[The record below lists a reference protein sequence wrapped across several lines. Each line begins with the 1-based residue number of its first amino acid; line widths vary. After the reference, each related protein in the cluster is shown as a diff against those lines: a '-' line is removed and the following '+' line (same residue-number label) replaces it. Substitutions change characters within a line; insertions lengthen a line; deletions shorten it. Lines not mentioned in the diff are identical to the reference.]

1 MSTIGIIM
9 PFVPFVARTDWG
21 PKVVVMPVSI
31 AASRVASQMTQ
42 RCDEL

>member
-21 PKVVVMPVSI
+21 RKVVVMPASI
-31 AASRVASQMTQ
+31 TASCAGCQTAQ
-42 RCDEL
+42 QDDEL